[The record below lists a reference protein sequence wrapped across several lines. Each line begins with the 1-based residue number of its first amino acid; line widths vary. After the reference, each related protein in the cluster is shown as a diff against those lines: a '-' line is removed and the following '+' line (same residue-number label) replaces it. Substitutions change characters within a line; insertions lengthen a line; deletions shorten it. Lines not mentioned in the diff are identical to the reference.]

1 MKRRRGQQLRLYC
14 RLHVFSFNKE
24 VLLTGK
30 VGSERMV
37 KISGASTSGVP
48 GGFISMPGATYVGD
62 SKLLGL
68 WIFLDDV
75 AISQVLLKFADKKP
89 VRISFKEF
97 SRVVSF
103 LKDFS
108 RGNSY
113 QFESLAPDST
123 KISIALLES
132 NRVMLHWEEAR
143 IVLLPLDFMLALNVL
158 FAIEKKLEKMIQR
171 RNERK
176 QLLRQGNLLEFLY
189 QWSGF
194 LVYAFLAMVDFGL
207 LVAVFFHSQ
216 LVTPLLGLTIFLGVW
231 LFIFQPEW
239 SFRLVPAIKSY
250 LNEELLADISHLK
263 SSQKNVGIVI
273 MLILLLVFYI
283 YFGWEFV
290 SMVISFF
297 KGSQSL

>member
-1 MKRRRGQQLRLYC
+1 
-14 RLHVFSFNKE
+14 
-24 VLLTGK
+24 
-30 VGSERMV
+30 MV